1 MENLHLKLVVG
12 KKLKREIQI
21 LYLLAEQ
28 DQSISGKEIA
38 LRLNISLSTVL
49 SDLENLKKTIPKNW
63 AIEFK
68 KNIGYTLKIGEGIN
82 MPNYVK
88 EIFFSSPLFEIGIGI
103 FNNILLSIHDWEEKI
118 YVSESTLKRHLTVF
132 KSILKEYKLKLVMN
146 PINIVGNEANIR
158 IFYFEFFYS
167 SNKIPQF
174 DSLKENE
181 LEFFNKFESFI
192 SLDYLQYYRWI
203 HWAIIIVRRVNFGNE
218 IAINEELMNVIKI
231 KIDKDDIIKIK
242 KLFFELFKKSLS
254 LKEIAFLYLIRWDTL
269 VLNEHDKVVDIE
281 IPNERRKKLVKNFI
295 LKKFKELSI
304 DSYAHPHVYFYFESF
319 FTHVMIMSEIT
330 PMFQKNSDE
339 INHFAQSKHPKIF
352 SFWIKALVENK
363 EMFKNISTVLYED
376 LTAQLTMLTYP
387 YLVKLNQSP
396 KHIVF
401 ILDTTVIN
409 LNYLTALAESYILNN
424 VQVSVVSNVLLSED
438 IINNINADLIVS
450 NIGIESSKRIFHISD
465 LPTESEWN
473 AINSIIF
480 GIDAFD

>member
-1 MENLHLKLVVG
+1 MENLHLKLVVE

-49 SDLENLKKTIPKNW
+49 TDLENLKKTIPKNW
-63 AIEFK
+63 EIGFK
-68 KNIGYTLKIGEGIN
+68 KNIGYTLKIGKGIN

-88 EIFFSSPLFEIGIGI
+88 EILLSSPLFEIGIGI
-103 FNNILLSIHDWEEKI
+103 FNNELLSPHDWEEKI
-118 YVSESTLKRHLTVF
+118 FVSESTLKRHLTVF

-146 PINIVGNEANIR
+146 PINIVGNEADIR

-181 LEFFNKFESFI
+181 HEFFIKLESFI
-192 SLDYLQYYRWI
+192 SLDHLQYYRWM
-203 HWAIIIVRRVNFGNE
+203 HWAIIIIRRVSFGNE
-218 IAINEELMNVIKI
+218 IVINEELLSIINSKMDKNTVMKI
-231 KIDKDDIIKIK
+231 KE
-242 KLFFELFKKSLS
+242 LYFELFKQNLA

-269 VLNEHDKVVDIE
+269 ILNEHEKVVEIE
-281 IPNERRKKLVKNFI
+281 ITNERSKKLAKNFI
-295 LKKFKELSI
+295 LKKVKELSI

-319 FTHVMIMSEIT
+319 FTHVMVMSGIT
-330 PMFQKNSDE
+330 PIFQKNSDD

-352 SFWIKALVENK
+352 SFWIEALVENK
-363 EMFKNISTVLYED
+363 EIFKNISTVLYED
-376 LTAQLTMLTYP
+376 LAAQLTMLTCP

-409 LNYLTALAESYILNN
+409 LNYLTALAERYILNN
-424 VQVSVVSNVLLSED
+424 VQVSVISNVLLTDD

-450 NIGIESSKRIFHISD
+450 NIGIESSRRIFYISD
-465 LPTESEWN
+465 LPTESEWH
-473 AINSIIF
+473 AINSKIF
-480 GIDAFD
+480 GMNTFD